1 MPKVI
6 IIGAGV
12 SGLSCAYDLIS
23 RGYEVEIYERSGTF
37 GGQAKSLKTNKCFVP
52 YAWRI
57 WTNYYYNFLDITS
70 NIPFSN
76 GKTVR
81 DNIVH
86 IPKYSHELQTS
97 EGRQLSGGNA
107 LDPNNFQNRSDY
119 YKLWNKLI
127 NMFLLSEKRLRENDI
142 TFYDYI
148 DPKDKATEDFA
159 MEFVAPIIGMEAKKA
174 TLFCITKGWEVTYMS
189 RSIHTGL
196 FKSGE
201 VYVTNGPYSE
211 VLFDPWAKY
220 LVEQG
225 VAIHTNTTV
234 ASLNYDTETKKIT
247 SIDTNTKKNIIADD
261 FVICMDQS
269 SVNKLLR
276 NNKELMDIKMLKN
289 STELMKYG
297 NEMYF
302 GMVLYFSEKF
312 APPLGTGCAQDQPW
326 KVVIENFAA
335 SWEKKYTDS
344 CNSAEI
350 IQASCLDL
358 YPGLNGK
365 MLHECSVEEA
375 IQETIRELQQSKLM
389 KDLKTVSGKS
399 VWDVF
404 NGYDVWPEWVNG
416 KDGKITNKDNF
427 YKFSINKNCWDL
439 MPKTK
444 TPIKNLFF
452 GSVITKTEVPMVSME
467 IACSNGR
474 HAASAICEKY
484 DVKPPHVYKHPGFLP
499 NLLSPY
505 RGMDWL
511 LFSMGIRSNMLVV
524 FILMNILFIILLIL
538 IIRGIYRR
546 FKR

>member
-57 WTNYYYNFLDITS
+57 WTNYYYNFLDITG

-97 EGRQLSGGNA
+97 EGRQLSGGNV

-148 DPKDKATEDFA
+148 DPKDKATEDFT
-159 MEFVAPIIGMEAKKA
+159 MEFVGPIIGMEAKKA

-225 VAIHTNTTV
+225 VTIHTNTTV

-269 SVNKLLR
+269 SINKLLR

-312 APPLGTGCAQDQPW
+312 DPPLGTGCAQDQPW